1 MLKALLKKQMTE
13 LNKGFL
19 QNKKTGELR
28 SKKSA
33 VGIILM
39 YALLMCCI
47 AFAFVGIGELLI
59 ASFHPV
65 GLDWLYFFI
74 MLLMSIMLGAFGSVF
89 NTYTSLFKAGDNDL
103 LFSMPIKPGMII
115 TVRLVGVYLM
125 GLMYCLPVA
134 IPAVGVYWFR
144 VGVTLLTVLLPLLSI
159 VVMSFF
165 ILVLSIVMGYVVA
178 IFSTKIKNKTFV
190 SVFCSV
196 LFLVVYYF
204 AYFKANELIRTIAEN
219 PDYYGKKIKSSTFFL
234 YNLANGAC
242 GNVGS
247 FFISFGITAVAF
259 GIVIFVLCKS
269 FMSIASK
276 SSYVKSK
283 KVKQAKIKASSLKSA
298 LLKKELKRFSTSTA
312 YMMNCGLGLII
323 MPVVAILAFA
333 KQDAV
338 GDILNEL
345 SAESQYFSNMMLLA
359 PASTICMICTLNG
372 ISSPSISLEGKNL
385 WVLQSLPVSEKS
397 VLEAKVN
404 VHVLLNSIPAVIS
417 TAIMCVAFGL
427 DILNIILSC
436 CIVWMYIWFDA
447 RLGLIL
453 NLKYNNLEWTNEV
466 VPVKQG
472 MSVLFNM
479 LIGTVISMAMLA
491 ISSLALT
498 VLNSAVYMAIFVA
511 VFILLN
517 LVEMHWLNKKGV
529 EIFKSL

>member
-47 AFAFVGIGELLI
+47 AFAFVGIGELLM
-59 ASFHPV
+59 ASLHPV

-74 MLLMSIMLGAFGSVF
+74 MFLLSMLLGVFGSVF
-89 NTYTSLFKAGDNDL
+89 NTYSSLFKAGDNDL

-134 IPAVGVYWFR
+134 LPALGVYWFR
-144 VGVTLLTVLLPLLSI
+144 VGGSFSTVVFQLLS
-159 VVMSFF
+159 VAVMSFF
-165 ILVLSIVMGYVVA
+165 ILFLSIVVGYVVA
-178 IFSTKIKNKTFV
+178 ILSTKIKNKTFV

-196 LFLVVYYF
+196 AFLALYYF
-204 AYFKANELIRTIAEN
+204 AYFKANALIQTIAAN
-219 PDYYGKKIKSSTFFL
+219 PDYYGKKIKASTFFL

-242 GNVGS
+242 GNIGS

-269 FMSIASK
+269 FMSIATK

-338 GDILNEL
+338 GGMLNEL

-359 PASTICMICTLNG
+359 PVSAMCMMCTLNG

-385 WVLQSLPVSEKS
+385 WVLHSLPISEKS

-404 VHVLLNSIPAVIS
+404 AHVILNSIPAIIS
-417 TAIMCVAFGL
+417 TAIMCVAFGQN
-427 DILNIILSC
+427 ILNIVLSC
-436 CIVWMYIWFDA
+436 CVVWMFIWIDA

-453 NLKYNNLEWTNEV
+453 NLKHNNLEWTNEV
-466 VPVKQG
+466 VPIKQG

-479 LIGTVISMAMLA
+479 LIGTVISIAMLA

-498 VLNSAVYMAIFVA
+498 VLSSAVYMTIFVA

-517 LVEMHWLNKKGV
+517 LVEMRWLNKKGV

>member
-1 MLKALLKKQMTE
+1 MLKALLKKQITE
-13 LNKGFL
+13 LNKSFL

-165 ILVLSIVMGYVVA
+165 ILVLSIVVGYVVA
-178 IFSTKIKNKTFV
+178 ILSTKIKNKTFV

-242 GNVGS
+242 GNIGS

-338 GDILNEL
+338 GGMLNEL

-359 PASTICMICTLNG
+359 PVSAMCMMCTLNG

-385 WVLQSLPVSEKS
+385 WVLHSLPISEKS

-404 VHVLLNSIPAVIS
+404 AHVILNSIPAIIS
-417 TAIMCVAFGL
+417 TAIMCVAFGQN
-427 DILNIILSC
+427 ILNIVLSC
-436 CIVWMYIWFDA
+436 CVVWMFIWFDA

-453 NLKYNNLEWTNEV
+453 NLKHNNLEWTNEV
-466 VPVKQG
+466 IPIKQG
-472 MSVLFNM
+472 ISVLFNM
-479 LIGTVISMAMLA
+479 LIGTVISIAMLA
-491 ISSLALT
+491 LSSLALT
-498 VLNSAVYMAIFVA
+498 VLNCAVYMAIFVA

-517 LVEMHWLNKKGV
+517 LVEMRWLNKKGV

>member
-13 LNKGFL
+13 LNRNFF
-19 QNKKTGELR
+19 QNRKTGELR

-33 VGIILM
+33 FGIITM
-39 YALLMCCI
+39 FALLMCFI
-47 AFAFVGIGELLI
+47 AFAFVGIGELLM
-59 ASFHPV
+59 ASLHTV

-89 NTYTSLFKAGDNDL
+89 NTYSSLFKAGDNDL

-134 IPAVGVYWFR
+134 LPALGVYWFR
-144 VGVTLLTVLLPLLSI
+144 VGGSFSTVVFQLLS
-159 VVMSFF
+159 VAVMSFF
-165 ILVLSIVMGYVVA
+165 ILFLSIVVGYIVA
-178 IFSTKIKNKTFV
+178 LLSTKIKNKTFV

-242 GNVGS
+242 GNFGS
-247 FFISFGITAVAF
+247 FLISFGITAALLGVA
-259 GIVIFVLCKS
+259 VFVLCRS
-269 FMSIASK
+269 FISIASRTDSVKTK
-276 SSYVKSK
+276 SG
-283 KVKQAKIKASSLKSA
+283 KQAKIKASSLKSA

-338 GDILNEL
+338 GGMLNEL

-359 PASTICMICTLNG
+359 PVSAMCMMCTLNG

-385 WVLQSLPVSEKS
+385 WVIQSLPVSEKA

-404 VHVLLNSIPAVIS
+404 VHVLLNSIPAIVS
-417 TAIMCVAFGL
+417 TAIMCFAFGQN
-427 DILNIILSC
+427 ILNIVLSC
-436 CIVWMYIWFDA
+436 CVVWMFIWFDA

-453 NLKYNNLEWTNEV
+453 NLKHNNLEWTNEV
-466 VPVKQG
+466 IPIKQG
-472 MSVLFNM
+472 ISVLFNM
-479 LIGTVISMAMLA
+479 LIGMVFSIVMMAL
-491 ISSLALT
+491 SSFALT
-498 VLNSAVYMAIFVA
+498 VLNTSVYMAIFVA

-517 LVEMHWLNKKGV
+517 LVEMRWLNKKGV

>member
-33 VGIILM
+33 ACIILM
-39 YALLMCCI
+39 YAVLMCCI

-59 ASFHPV
+59 ASLHPV

-89 NTYTSLFKAGDNDL
+89 NTYSSLFKAGDNDL
-103 LFSMPIKPGMII
+103 LFSMPIKPSMII
-115 TVRLVGVYLM
+115 SVRLVGVYLM
-125 GLMYCLPVA
+125 GLMYCLPVS
-134 IPAVGVYWFR
+134 IPAIGVYWFR
-144 VGVTLLTVLLPLLSI
+144 VGVTPLTVILPLLSI

-165 ILVLSIVMGYVVA
+165 ILFLSIVVGYIVA
-178 IFSTKIKNKTFV
+178 LLSTKIKNKTFV

-196 LFLVVYYF
+196 AFLVLYYF
-204 AYFKANELIRTIAEN
+204 AYFKANALIQTIAAN
-219 PDYYGKKIKSSTFFL
+219 PDYYGKKIKASTFFL
-234 YNLANGAC
+234 YNLSNGAC
-242 GNVGS
+242 GNFGS

-269 FMSIASK
+269 FMSIASR

-323 MPVVAILAFA
+323 MPIVAILAFA

-338 GDILNEL
+338 GGMLNEL

-359 PASTICMICTLNG
+359 PVSAMCMICTLNG

-385 WVLQSLPVSEKS
+385 WVLQSLPVSEKA

-404 VHVLLNSIPAVIS
+404 VHVLLNSIPAIVS

-453 NLKYNNLEWTNEV
+453 NLKHNNLEWTNEV
-466 VPVKQG
+466 IPIKQG

-479 LIGTVISMAMLA
+479 LIGMVLSIVMMAL
-491 ISSLALT
+491 SSFALT
-498 VLNSAVYMAIFVA
+498 VLNISVYMAIFVA

-517 LVEMHWLNKKGV
+517 LVEIHWLNKKGV

>member
-13 LNKGFL
+13 LNRNFF
-19 QNKKTGELR
+19 QNRKTGELR

-33 VGIILM
+33 FGIITM
-39 YALLMCCI
+39 FALLMCFI
-47 AFAFVGIGELLI
+47 AFAFVGIGELLM
-59 ASFHPV
+59 ASLHPV

-74 MLLMSIMLGAFGSVF
+74 MFLLSMLLGVFGSVF
-89 NTYTSLFKAGDNDL
+89 NTYSSLFKAGDNDL

-115 TVRLVGVYLM
+115 TVHLVGVYLM

-134 IPAVGVYWFR
+134 LPALGVYWFR
-144 VGVTLLTVLLPLLSI
+144 VGGSFSTVVFQLLS
-159 VVMSFF
+159 VAVMSFF
-165 ILVLSIVMGYVVA
+165 ILFLSIVMGYVVA

-204 AYFKANELIRTIAEN
+204 AYFKANELIRTIAAN
-219 PDYYGKKIKSSTFFL
+219 PDYYGKKIKASTFFL
-234 YNLANGAC
+234 YNLSNGAC
-242 GNVGS
+242 GNIGS

-269 FMSIASK
+269 FMSIASR

-338 GDILNEL
+338 GGILNEL

-359 PASTICMICTLNG
+359 PVSAMCMICTLNG

-385 WVLQSLPVSEKS
+385 WVLQSLPVSEKA

-404 VHVLLNSIPAVIS
+404 VHVLLNSIPAIVS
-417 TAIMCVAFGL
+417 TAIMCVAFGF

-453 NLKYNNLEWTNEV
+453 NLKHNNLEWTNEV
-466 VPVKQG
+466 VPIKQG

-479 LIGTVISMAMLA
+479 LIGMVFSIVMMAL
-491 ISSLALT
+491 SSFALT
-498 VLNSAVYMAIFVA
+498 VLNTSVYMAIFVA

>member
-33 VGIILM
+33 AGIILM

-59 ASFHPV
+59 ASLHPV

-89 NTYTSLFKAGDNDL
+89 NTYSSLFKAGDNDL
-103 LFSMPIKPGMII
+103 LFSMPIKPSMII
-115 TVRLVGVYLM
+115 SVRLVGVYLM
-125 GLMYCLPVA
+125 GLMYCLPVS
-134 IPAVGVYWFR
+134 IPALGVYWFR
-144 VGVTLLTVLLPLLSI
+144 VGGSFSTVVFQLLS
-159 VVMSFF
+159 VAVMSFF
-165 ILVLSIVMGYVVA
+165 ILFLSIVVGYIVA
-178 IFSTKIKNKTFV
+178 LLSTKIKNKTFV

-196 LFLVVYYF
+196 AFLVLYYF
-204 AYFKANELIRTIAEN
+204 AYFKANALIQTIAAN
-219 PDYYGKKIKSSTFFL
+219 PDYYGKKIKTSTFFL

-242 GNVGS
+242 GNIGS

-269 FMSIASK
+269 FMSIATK

-323 MPVVAILAFA
+323 MPIVAILAFA

-338 GDILNEL
+338 GGMLNEL

-359 PASTICMICTLNG
+359 PVSAMCMICTLNG

-385 WVLQSLPVSEKS
+385 WVLQSLPVSEKA

-404 VHVLLNSIPAVIS
+404 VHVLLNSIPAIVS

-453 NLKYNNLEWTNEV
+453 NLKHCDFEWTNEV
-466 VPVKQG
+466 VPIKQG

-479 LIGTVISMAMLA
+479 LIGTVISIAMLA
-491 ISSLALT
+491 LSSLAMT
-498 VLNSAVYMAIFVA
+498 VLNTSVYMAIFVA

-517 LVEMHWLNKKGV
+517 LVEIHWLNKKGV

>member
-59 ASFHPV
+59 ASFHPF

-89 NTYTSLFKAGDNDL
+89 NTYSSLFKAGDNDL

-283 KVKQAKIKASSLKSA
+283 KVKQTKIKASSLKSA

-338 GDILNEL
+338 GGMLNEL

-359 PASTICMICTLNG
+359 PVSAMCMMCTLNG

-385 WVLQSLPVSEKS
+385 WVLHSLPISEKS

-404 VHVLLNSIPAVIS
+404 AHVILNSIPAIIS
-417 TAIMCVAFGL
+417 TAIMCVAFGQN
-427 DILNIILSC
+427 ILNIVLSC
-436 CIVWMYIWFDA
+436 CVVWMFIWFDA

-453 NLKYNNLEWTNEV
+453 NLKHNNLEWTNEV
-466 VPVKQG
+466 IPIKQG
-472 MSVLFNM
+472 ISVLFNM
-479 LIGTVISMAMLA
+479 LIGMVLSIVMMAL
-491 ISSLALT
+491 SSFALT
-498 VLNSAVYMAIFVA
+498 VLNISVYTAIFVA

-517 LVEMHWLNKKGV
+517 FVEMRWLNKKGV

>member
-33 VGIILM
+33 VGIITM
-39 YALLMCCI
+39 FALLMCFI
-47 AFAFVGIGELLI
+47 AFAFVGIGELLM
-59 ASFHPV
+59 ASLHPV

-165 ILVLSIVMGYVVA
+165 ILVLSIVVGYVVA
-178 IFSTKIKNKTFV
+178 ILSTKIKNKTFV

-259 GIVIFVLCKS
+259 GIVIFVLCKN

-323 MPVVAILAFA
+323 MPIVAILAFI
-333 KQDAV
+333 KQDFL
-338 GDILNEL
+338 GGMMTEI
-345 SAESQYFSNMMLLA
+345 SAESQYFSNMMFLA
-359 PASTICMICTLNG
+359 PVSAMCMICTLNG

-385 WVLQSLPVSEKS
+385 WVLQSLPVSEKA

-453 NLKYNNLEWTNEV
+453 NLKHNNLEWTNEV
-466 VPVKQG
+466 VPIKQG
-472 MSVLFNM
+472 VSVLFNM
-479 LIGTVISMAMLA
+479 LIGTVISIAMLA

-517 LVEMHWLNKKGV
+517 LVEMRWLNKKGV

>member
-13 LNKGFL
+13 LNKSFF
-19 QNKKTGELR
+19 QNRKTGELR

-33 VGIILM
+33 VGIIIM
-39 YALLMCCI
+39 FALLMCCI

-74 MLLMSIMLGAFGSVF
+74 MFMISIMLGAFGSVF

-115 TVRLVGVYLM
+115 SVRLIGVYLM
-125 GLMYCLPVA
+125 GLMYSLPVA
-134 IPAVGVYWFR
+134 LPALGVYWFR
-144 VGVTLLTVLLPLLSI
+144 AGATLLTVILPILSV

-165 ILVLSIVMGYVVA
+165 VLLLSVVVGYIVA
-178 IFSTKIKNKTFV
+178 LLSTKIKNKTFV

-196 LFLVVYYF
+196 LFLVIYYF
-204 AYFKANELIRTIAEN
+204 AYFKANALIQTIASN

-242 GNVGS
+242 GNIGS

-259 GIVIFVLCKS
+259 GIIVFVLCRS

-276 SSYVKSK
+276 SENAKSK
-283 KVKQAKIKASSLKSA
+283 SKKQAKIKASSLKSA

-312 YMMNCGLGLII
+312 YLMNCGLGLLI
-323 MPVVAILAFA
+323 MPVVAILAFV
-333 KQDAV
+333 KQDAL
-338 GDILNEL
+338 GGMLTEL
-345 SAESQYFSNMMLLA
+345 SNEAHFMSNMMLLA
-359 PASTICMICTLNG
+359 PVSAMCMMCTLNG

-385 WVLQSLPVSEKS
+385 WVLQSLPISEKS

-404 VHVLLNSIPAVIS
+404 AHVLLNSIPAVIS
-417 TAIMCVAFGL
+417 TAIMCIAFGQN
-427 DILNIILSC
+427 ILNIVLSC

-453 NLKYNNLEWTNEV
+453 NLKHNNLEWTNEII
-466 VPVKQG
+466 PIKQG
-472 MSVLFNM
+472 ISVLFNL
-479 LIGTVISMAMLA
+479 LIGMAFSVVIMALSA
-491 ISSLALT
+491 FALNL
-498 VLNSAVYMAIFVA
+498 LNSAVYMAICVIVFV
-511 VFILLN
+511 LLN
-517 LVEMHWLNKKGV
+517 IVEIRWINKKGIS
-529 EIFKSL
+529 IFKSL